1 MVFNSFHFL
10 WFFPLVVAGYF
21 LLPFKLR
28 WLFLLGASCY
38 FYAYLIP
45 EYLLILAAL
54 ILIDYTAGIAIERA
68 ETRHKKPLLMVSL
81 FTNLAL
87 LFVFKYFDFFSINT
101 AAFAEFFG
109 LKYSPWVLNLVLPL
123 GISFHTFQSM
133 GYTIEVYLGRQ
144 RAEKHLGIYSL
155 YVMFFP
161 QLVAGPIERPQQ
173 LLLQFREEHRF
184 DYDRSVSA
192 MQLMMWGLLKKVAI
206 ADPLSQM
213 VNAVF
218 GNVEGVTGMPLVLAS
233 FAFSIQIY
241 CDFSGYSDIARG
253 SAMFMGFRLS
263 ENFRQPY
270 FARSIAEF
278 WHRWHISLST
288 WFRDYVYIPM
298 GGSRG
303 STARTCFN
311 ILFVFI
317 LSGFWHG
324 ANWTF
329 LAWGALHGLYLVV
342 GRLKNQFLGASP
354 TSPTLVSRL
363 GNILGTFVLVT
374 IAWVFFRA
382 QNLSDA
388 WHVLTQWAVP
398 FAGAQWPF
406 KIGAHFF
413 LCLGLLAIVLTYELI
428 QSKEIEVKWTGY
440 GWLRW
445 AGYVAAA
452 MALLNFGVADEVP
465 FIYFQF

>member
-10 WFFPLVVAGYF
+10 WFFPLVVSVYF
-21 LLPFKLR
+21 LLPFRFR
-28 WLFLLGASCY
+28 WVFLLTASCY
-38 FYAYLIP
+38 FYACLIP
-45 EYLLILAAL
+45 KYLLILAAL
-54 ILIDYTAGIAIERA
+54 ILIDYCAGLAIEKASPRY
-68 ETRHKKPLLMVSL
+68 KKPLLLVSL
-81 FTNLAL
+81 VTNVAL

-101 AAFAEFFG
+101 AALTEFFG
-109 LKYSPWVLNLVLPL
+109 LKYQPLILNLVLPL

-133 GYTIEVYLGRQ
+133 AYTIEVYRGRQ
-144 RAEKHLGIYSL
+144 KAEKNLGIYSL

-173 LLLQFREEHRF
+173 LLGQFREEHHF
-184 DYDRSVSA
+184 DYDRAVA
-192 MQLMMWGLLKKVAI
+192 ALQLMMWGLLKKVVI
-206 ADPLSQM
+206 ADPLAQV
-213 VNAVF
+213 VNSVY
-218 GNVEGVTGMPLVLAS
+218 GNVTPITGLPLIISS

-270 FARSIAEF
+270 LSQSITEF

-303 STARTCFN
+303 TSTRTCFN
-311 ILFVFI
+311 IIFVFI

-329 LAWGALHGLYLVV
+329 LAWGALHGTFLV
-342 GRLKNQFLGASP
+342 
-354 TSPTLVSRL
+354 VSRL
-363 GNILGTFVLVT
+363 KAQFWGSPADPSVSRQALHTVSTFFLVT

-382 QNLSDA
+382 QSVPDA
-388 WHVLTQWAVP
+388 LHVLTQWAVP
-398 FAGAQWPF
+398 FGGEKWPF
-406 KIGAHFF
+406 KVGAR
-413 LCLGLLAIVLTYELI
+413 LGLSLVLLTMVMLYELAA
-428 QSKEIEVKWTGY
+428 SKNIKVSWYRYE
-440 GWLRW
+440 WLRW
-445 AGYVAAA
+445 VSYVAGA
-452 MALLNFGVADEVP
+452 MALLNFGAADEVP